1 MWDFA
6 ISVSL
11 SPEWAMV
18 LIGSVRKFA
27 ETGAENNGD
36 PWRLFCPA
44 GFSVALVA
52 AYLLVLLII
61 KFGLDIFLCGLAGA

>member
-11 SPEWAMV
+11 SPVWAMA

-27 ETGAENNGD
+27 QTGAENNGNS
-36 PWRLFCPA
+36 WRLFSLA

-52 AYLLVLLII
+52 AYLLVWLII
-61 KFGLDIFLCGLAGA
+61 KFGLNIFLCGLAGA